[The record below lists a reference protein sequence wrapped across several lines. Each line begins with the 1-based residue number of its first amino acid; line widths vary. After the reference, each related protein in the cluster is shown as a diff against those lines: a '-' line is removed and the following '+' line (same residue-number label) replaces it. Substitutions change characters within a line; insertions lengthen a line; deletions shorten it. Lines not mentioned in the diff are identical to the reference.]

1 LIDKIEESL
10 GMEDILQ
17 IYSIRVFYLQS
28 GRTLIQRD
36 FIQDESKKIYTE
48 TFFSTILF
56 FSHEIGDKEGIN
68 TVIIED
74 KKVIIESAG
83 NLVFIAVV
91 ALDYETH
98 DAKRVLSHIRA
109 AFLRK
114 YQIISC
120 NWQFDEKF
128 NYFKDF
134 EPLLNDIV
142 KHFETTKVVIKIVL
156 MGIDH
161 AGKTTFS
168 HVFAGT
174 SYLSYLPTTGL
185 DILRIEYRNKQ
196 IRLWDLGGQKQ
207 FRKLWPKF
215 ANEAS
220 GIIFVVDSA
229 TSRWVET
236 KEVFE
241 ISKLFKLPFIIFAN
255 KQDLVER
262 VQSIKSI
269 AEQLEVPKE
278 KIIKGSALLNEGVFE
293 TLDKLLDEIG

>member
-1 LIDKIEESL
+1 
-10 GMEDILQ
+10 MEDLLQ
-17 IYSIRVFYLQS
+17 IHSIRIIYLQS
-28 GRTLIQRD
+28 GRTLIQRHYT
-36 FIQDESKKIYTE
+36 QNESKKFYPE
-48 TFFSTILF
+48 TFFSTILS
-56 FSHEIGDKEGIN
+56 FSRETEDKEGIN

-74 KKVIIESAG
+74 KKIIIESAG

-91 ALDYETH
+91 ALDYETY

-114 YQIISC
+114 YQIYNC
-120 NWQFDEKF
+120 NWQFYDKSS
-128 NYFKDF
+128 YFKDF
-134 EPLLNDIV
+134 KPLLDDIV
-142 KHFETTKVVIKIVL
+142 KHFERTKVVIKIVL

-161 AGKTTFS
+161 AGKTTLS
-168 HVFAGT
+168 HAFAGT

-185 DILRIEYRNKQ
+185 DILRIEYKKKH
-196 IRLWDLGGQKQ
+196 IRLWDLGGQRQ

-229 TSRWVET
+229 TTRWVET

-262 VQSIKSI
+262 VQNIKTI

-293 TLDKLLDEIG
+293 TLDRLLVEIGQHA